1 MLWVNA
7 LRPEQN
13 GQYFADDLF
22 KCIMLN
28 ENDCILIQIRT
39 QFIPKGPIVN
49 KSALVQEIA

>member
-28 ENDCILIQIRT
+28 ENDCISIQIRT